1 MVFII
6 NTFKQFLQ
14 IIIILIKIYDMVLF
28 LQTFILISQI
38 ILYKEYFLILF
49 NVLQSLFFITFQ
61 LQTFLNYFYKNLI
74 F

>member
-14 IIIILIKIYDMVLF
+14 IIIKLIKIFDMVLF
-28 LQTFILISQI
+28 LQTFISISQT

-49 NVLQSLFFITFQ
+49 IELQS
-61 LQTFLNYFYKNLI
+61 
-74 F
+74 